1 MNTFSLN
8 HYVSVALS
16 MLTCYVM
23 CLKAQRIAHI
33 PLNICKG
40 RKMNTFSSNNVKMM
54 VRTALENAHI
64 LLNRKLKAKK
74 MNTFSLSICLMVYVY
89 GA

>member
-23 CLKAQRIAHI
+23 SLKAQSIAHI

-54 VRTALENAHI
+54 VRTALKNAHI
-64 LLNRKLKAKK
+64 LLNILLQGQRK
-74 MNTFSLSICLMVYVY
+74 
-89 GA
+89 